1 MGDKRESWVVL
12 TKSNQGGGSPEKR
25 QVTSDFTKNTGS
37 DQVDWKQLIL
47 EASRRQGYT
56 GIPL

>member
-1 MGDKRESWVVL
+1 MENKGKRWVVV
-12 TKSNQGGGSPEKR
+12 TKSGQGEVPTEKR
-25 QVTSDFTKNTGS
+25 HVASDFTKNAGS

-47 EASRRQGYT
+47 DASRRQGYT